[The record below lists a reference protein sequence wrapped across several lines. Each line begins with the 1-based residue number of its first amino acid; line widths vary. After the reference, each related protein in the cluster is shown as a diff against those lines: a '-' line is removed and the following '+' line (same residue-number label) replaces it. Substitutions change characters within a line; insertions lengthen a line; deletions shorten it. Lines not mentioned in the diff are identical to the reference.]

1 MLLALTLWAQEAAKG
16 AQEGQP
22 PIWASFLPLILI
34 FVLFYFLMIRPAQ
47 RRERL
52 MREQINASLKKNVEV
67 VTSGGIIGTVTHIK
81 DNGEEVTIRLE
92 GDAKMR
98 VMRSSIVR
106 ILTPTEADK
115 SADAANTA
123 AVKDTA
129 IKTLK

>member
-1 MLLALTLWAQEAAKG
+1 MLLAFLLWAAEEPAKV
-16 AQEGQP
+16 APEGP
-22 PIWASFLPLILI
+22 PIWSSFLPLILI

-52 MREQINASLKKNVEV
+52 MREQISSTLKKNVEV

-98 VMRSSIVR
+98 VLRSSIVR
-106 ILTPTEADK
+106 ILNLPEGEKPADT
-115 SADAANTA
+115 TA
-123 AVKDTA
+123 
-129 IKTLK
+129 